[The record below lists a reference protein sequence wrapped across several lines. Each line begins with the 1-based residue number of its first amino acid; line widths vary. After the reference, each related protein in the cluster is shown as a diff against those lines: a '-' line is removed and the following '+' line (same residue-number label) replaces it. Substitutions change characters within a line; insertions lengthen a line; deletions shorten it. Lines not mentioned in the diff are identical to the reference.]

1 MTEEPQTDA
10 ELRSAEVSMV
20 TTEHFALQA
29 ARSATIAESTGRA
42 NVFLGAVSGGL
53 VALGLIAGATGVGG
67 AFTAFGLVLLPTLS
81 FLGLVTFERVLQ
93 SGVEDHFY
101 GRRIAQLRSY
111 YFDRSPGL
119 VRYMFS
125 VPPEGRLQMQGLPVR
140 RSHDLLTV
148 AGMVAVITSVL
159 AGSAVALLAAAV
171 SHHSLIYA
179 LVFGVPAG
187 LAILAGLMRAQ
198 HRTWT
203 RARGEVMFVEEVP
216 DGATHVHWHAHAATS
231 EPPSRPPAPPSSP
244 GAG

>member
-1 MTEEPQTDA
+1 MTERPKDTDA
-10 ELRSAEVSMV
+10 ELRAAEVSMV

-53 VALGLIAGATGVGG
+53 VALGLIAGATGVGA
-67 AFTAFGLVLLPTLS
+67 AFTAFGLVLLPTLA

-93 SGVEDHFY
+93 SGIEDHFY

-111 YFDRSPGL
+111 YFDRSPRL
-119 VRYMFS
+119 VRYLFS

-171 SHHSLIYA
+171 SDHSLFYA

-187 LAILAGLMRAQ
+187 AAILAGLMRAQ
-198 HRTWT
+198 HRTWM

-216 DGATHVHWHAHAATS
+216 EGATQVSWHAHADTPGQAS
-231 EPPSRPPAPPSSP
+231 GPPSPPSQRR
-244 GAG
+244 